1 MGKWN
6 VSRFN
11 EDFIKTYS
19 ENSDVGYF
27 LVVDV
32 EYPKKLFS
40 SHEDLPIL
48 PDMSF
53 KTSTKSWI
61 NSKRSTLS
69 N

>member
-40 SHEDLPIL
+40 SHED
-48 PDMSF
+48 
-53 KTSTKSWI
+53 
-61 NSKRSTLS
+61 
-69 N
+69 

>member
-1 MGKWN
+1 M
-6 VSRFN
+6 
-11 EDFIKTYS
+11 
-19 ENSDVGYF
+19 GYF

-40 SHEDLPIL
+40 SHEDSPIL

-53 KTSTKSWI
+53 KASTKSWI